1 MYARQTLLGAVSTA
15 GLLFAAAVAAQPTVV
30 GFDDGAQGWL
40 WSGGDLSIEADGGHP
55 GAHAHLVATELGSF
69 ELRTDSNAAFI
80 GDFSASKG
88 VDFSLDVKVESLLA
102 DGAPAAR
109 DLIVELRSRALA
121 QDGYP
126 WTSVWTTLG
135 TLQATPD
142 WTRYTIRFDPRSTAL
157 PQGWHGTGAEDPV
170 TLDPTLPPGV
180 GFADVLGQVDE
191 ILVTTN
197 KPGVSVGLM
206 DVDLRADNLSID
218 RVAGPAPATP
228 PQYEIVD
235 LGDFGGDLANAHD
248 INDAGHVAGT
258 AEAADRV
265 AQGFL
270 WRDGT
275 LTNLGSLMPDHVPDY
290 GVARGMSENDYLVGE
305 SMTPM
310 TGFPGAS
317 VSHAFFWS
325 EDTGMIDLTPG
336 TDNMSQAWD
345 VNSAGQVVGNYTGA
359 FIWSQAEGLRNIG
372 LGGGDG
378 AAEGINENGEVCGY
392 EWNAEGTRVV
402 GWVYDSRT
410 DTIRELPSYGGTSQT
425 RRINDAGYVVG
436 SSREANFTPHSVM
449 WAPDGQMTDLGVV
462 PVPDY
467 SPGEANAI
475 NEARWIV
482 GADDYNG
489 AGNSIGWLW
498 LDGSKYVLRDLIA
511 DPAQRDAWSDL
522 TTPLGINASNEIV
535 GIGIRDGIPGR
546 AFLMRPLRNDTI
558 FSNGF
563 ETQQ

>member
-1 MYARQTLLGAVSTA
+1 MYARQTLLGAVSTV
-15 GLLFAAAVAAQPTVV
+15 GLLFAASVAAQPTVV
-30 GFDDGAQGWL
+30 GFDDGAEGWL
-40 WSGGDLSIEADGGHP
+40 WTGGDLSIEADGGHP
-55 GAHAHLVATELGSF
+55 GAHAHLAGSDLGSF
-69 ELRTDSNAAFI
+69 ELRTDANAAFI

-88 VDFSLDVKVESLLA
+88 VGFSLDVKVESLNA
-102 DGAPAAR
+102 NGSPVSR

-126 WTSVWTTLG
+126 WASVWTTLG

-142 WTRYTIRFDPRSTAL
+142 WTRYTVSFDPRSTVL
-157 PQGWHGTGAEDPV
+157 PKGWHGTGAEDPV
-170 TLDPTLPPGV
+170 TFDPTLPPGV
-180 GFADVLGQVDE
+180 SFADVLAQVDE
-191 ILVTTN
+191 ILVTTD
-197 KPGVSVGLM
+197 KPGLSVGLM

-218 RVAGPAPATP
+218 RAAGPAPVTP

-235 LGDFGGDLANAHD
+235 LGDFGGELANAHD

-258 AEAADRV
+258 AEATNRE
-265 AQGFL
+265 AQAFFWHEGAML
-270 WRDGT
+270 
-275 LTNLGSLMPDHVPDY
+275 NIGSLMPDNAPSY
-290 GVARGMSENDYLVGE
+290 GVARGMSENDFLVGE

-310 TGFPGAS
+310 VGFPGAS

-345 VNSAGQVVGNYTGA
+345 VNSSGQVVGSYTGA
-359 FIWSQAEGLRNIG
+359 FLWSQADGLRNIG

-392 EWNAEGTRVV
+392 EWNVEGTRVV

-410 DTIRELPSYGGTSQT
+410 GAIRELPSYGGTSQT
-425 RRINDAGYVVG
+425 RRINNAGYVVG
-436 SSREANFTPHSVM
+436 SSREANFRPHSVL
-449 WAPDGQMTDLGVV
+449 WAPDGQMTDLGVI

-467 SPGEANAI
+467 SPGEANAL
-475 NEARWIV
+475 NEALWIV

-489 AGNSIGWLW
+489 GGNPIGWLW

-511 DPAQRDAWSDL
+511 DSAQHEAWSDL
-522 TTPLGINASNEIV
+522 TTPLGINANNEIV

-546 AFLMRPLRNDTI
+546 AFLMRPLVVDRI
-558 FSNGF
+558 FVDGF
-563 ETQQ
+563 EAK